1 MVRLSHHIFHSF
13 APIVLLTAYLVT
25 LLAFLAPTP
34 ILSSVYLMHV
44 SSPVSAM
51 AVTPGR
57 HLGGGARNPS
67 RREMVKVVKRGP
79 SVMVPVA
86 IELHIGP
93 LGELF
98 PRSTKLDTVLTAP
111 HSPAKGA
118 CYTNVT
124 SGGQECQSPSFTPI
138 FSELYDD
145 LSIPS
150 AVVDTLVTQFPFS
163 PTFLFISI
171 CLMFVQ
177 LLVIASLA
185 AGMHKPQGNLGFIAR
200 KQHRIVRVAL
210 IIGGISLLLGLAAT
224 GALRVIVGHDVKG
237 AKEVEGVTAEV
248 GSGFA
253 RESSASSVHLFFKPP
268 TLHLFVLQ
276 NCGRATSS
284 SWSWSSFSSR
294 SFLPPAPDGASSL
307 QTQSSSHPKARRPRS
322 WARRPEPST
331 AYGVRQGTGGYGRR
345 GMLR

>member
-34 ILSSVYLMHV
+34 ILPSVYLMHV

-57 HLGGGARNPS
+57 HYIIGGGARNAS

-86 IELHIGP
+86 VELQIGP
-93 LGELF
+93 L
-98 PRSTKLDTVLTAP
+98 
-111 HSPAKGA
+111 GA

-237 AKEVEGVTAEV
+237 AKEIEGVTAEV

-253 RESSASSVHLFFKPP
+253 QLWAGY
-268 TLHLFVLQ
+268 VLQ
-276 NCGRATSS
+276 LVVVLLLVAQFFAT
-284 SWSWSSFSSR
+284 
-294 SFLPPAPDGASSL
+294 
-307 QTQSSSHPKARRPRS
+307 RP
-322 WARRPEPST
+322 
-331 AYGVRQGTGGYGRR
+331 GRR
-345 GMLR
+345 KQPADAVVITPKGKAASVLGEKA